1 MKSIICFFQGK
12 CNAKAGYFPAKYV
25 ISLQKNQK
33 VFQVSHA
40 MHLTDGDVDMK
51 LHKDQ
56 VNNGGLWFG
65 FGIYVV

>member
-1 MKSIICFFQGK
+1 
-12 CNAKAGYFPAKYV
+12 V

-56 VNNGGLWFG
+56 VNNGGL
-65 FGIYVV
+65 